1 MSLDPIKMVQQW
13 FEEAI
18 HAEPSTPEAMSVATV
33 DSKTGLPSLRLV
45 LLRGVDESGFVF
57 YTNTKSRKGREIEKN
72 SHVALALHWKS
83 LGRQL
88 RVEGVA
94 SKVSEAEAD
103 KYFASRHRGS
113 QIGAWAS
120 DQSATLENRQI
131 LLNSIQQVEEKF
143 KDKEVQS
150 PPFWSGYRVKPQTI
164 EFWEDRADR
173 LHVRNFYWLDGDLW
187 SKKLLHP

>member
-1 MSLDPIKMVQQW
+1 M
-13 FEEAI
+13 
-18 HAEPSTPEAMSVATV
+18 
-33 DSKTGLPSLRLV
+33 
-45 LLRGVDESGFVF
+45 
-57 YTNTKSRKGREIEKN
+57 
-72 SHVALALHWKS
+72 
-83 LGRQL
+83 

-94 SKVSEAEAD
+94 SKVSEVEAD

-131 LLNSIQQVEEKF
+131 LLNSLQEVEEKF
-143 KDKEVQS
+143 KGKEVQR
-150 PPFWSGYRVKPQTI
+150 PPFWSGYRVKPKTI

-187 SKKLLHP
+187 SNELLYP